1 MRKIITRNLCLYML
15 IGMVA
20 AIMAIFGILTFTT
33 QRSNTQRSIEKLDTV
48 RERLESNQAEIDS
61 LIESLGENNL
71 AKARAFA
78 DIIAADPSFMS
89 DPVRLNA
96 LKEELMVSELNVID
110 ENGIITHSTVDA
122 YIGFDMASGEQ
133 SAAFLAVIE
142 DPAIELVQEPQ
153 ENTADGSL
161 MQYVGVARR
170 DVGGCVQV
178 GIRAEILEQT
188 LAGNAIDVVLGG
200 IDFGDTG
207 YIYAIDLET
216 GLIEAHPVQEFIGNP
231 AKEAGLPVSAG
242 SGRAR
247 VGGVSGHYVSEEYDG
262 RLIGTFLPSGEY
274 YESRLSQTL
283 VVSISLLAVFILLL
297 VLINRMVDQK
307 IVSGIR
313 RISDAMG
320 LIAKGDYSVR
330 VDEKGNPEFMMLST
344 GINKVVESMRSNLN
358 ENERLLKAQKQDM
371 ENNYALID
379 SVKNVCANL
388 NNISN
393 ETLDSARSI
402 LGGTQE
408 QEIVVNDL
416 KEIMAGLADGLND
429 SADATATGAELVRQT
444 VNTMQQGREQIQQM
458 EQAIQKIND
467 TSLQIEKIIGEINAI
482 AGQTNMLSL
491 NASIEAARAGDSGR
505 GFAVVAVQVG
515 ELAARSAAMAKETN
529 DLITTAI
536 EAVED
541 GRSVTDR
548 TVKIFDSMT
557 EEIEKASEGVNQIA
571 DTVRRNVS
579 VVTQAANGLERIS
592 DVVKRNVE
600 ISRGSEQTSITMAEE
615 AGNLMQMVGS

>member
-20 AIMAIFGILTFTT
+20 AIMAIFCILTFTT

-61 LIESLGENNL
+61 LVESLGENNL

-89 DPVRLNA
+89 DPARLNA

-133 SAAFLAVIE
+133 SAAFLAVVE

-153 ENTADGSL
+153 ENTADGAL

-188 LAGNAIDVVLGG
+188 LAGNAIDAVLGN

-207 YIYAIDLET
+207 YIYSIDLET
-216 GLIEAHPVQEFIGNP
+216 GLIEAHPDPDFIGIP

-247 VGGVSGHYVSEEYDG
+247 AGGVSGYYVSEEYNG
-262 RLIGTFLPSGEY
+262 RMIGTFLPSGEY

-297 VLINRMVDQK
+297 VLISRMVDQK
-307 IVSGIR
+307 IVSGIL
-313 RISDAMG
+313 RISDAMS
-320 LIAKGDYSVR
+320 LIAGGDYSVR

-358 ENERLLKAQKQDM
+358 ENERLLKVQKQDM
-371 ENNYALID
+371 ENNYTLID

-416 KEIMAGLADGLND
+416 KKVMAGLADGLND
-429 SADATATGAELVRQT
+429 SADATATGAELVKQT

-458 EQAIQKIND
+458 EQTIQKIND

-515 ELAARSAAMAKETN
+515 ELAARSAAMAKESN
-529 DLITTAI
+529 DLITAAI

-541 GRSVTDR
+541 GRSVADR

-557 EEIEKASEGVNQIA
+557 EEIEKASESVNQIA
-571 DTVRRNVS
+571 DMVRRNVS